1 MQNAPQFFTDQV
13 GPTTLRFDGRGLTFE
28 CYGSPQPN
36 ATIFYLHGFPG
47 SRLEA
52 KLAHAQATSLGFRI
66 VGIDRPGFGDSN
78 SFSNRRLI
86 DFPQDLERIANH
98 LKIERFAIVACSGGV
113 PYALACA
120 AKYPERISACA
131 LVSGL
136 GPIAEAPDLL
146 KSMHFFNRIMLT
158 QALRT
163 PWFIEKIVHGLALFL
178 RLSPAM
184 MVGWLKTVS
193 PLPDKKIL
201 NRPEVAKLLEANFKL
216 GLAGPPDGPAR
227 EVRTMIDPWGFAL
240 DKIQVPTHIWHGDA
254 DTYVPIQMSEYVA
267 KKIPG
272 CVYTAVPNM
281 GHFLIV
287 DILPEIMQT
296 LRKYEQ

>member
-1 MQNAPQFFTDQV
+1 MQSAPQISTELA
-13 GPTTLRFDGRGLTFE
+13 GPITLCFDGRSLTFE
-28 CYGSPQPN
+28 CYGSEQPH

-52 KLAHAQATSLGFRI
+52 KFADAHAKTFGYRLI
-66 VGIDRPGFGDSN
+66 GIDRPGFGGSN
-78 SFSNRRLI
+78 TYANRRLI

-98 LKIERFAIVACSGGV
+98 LNIQRFAIVACSGGV

-120 AKYPERISACA
+120 ATLAERISACA

-136 GPIAEAPDLL
+136 GPIAAAPELL
-146 KSMHFFNRIMLT
+146 QSMHFFNRVMLS
-158 QALRT
+158 QAIRT
-163 PWFIEKIVHGLALFL
+163 PKLVERIVLGLSLFL

-193 PLPDKKIL
+193 PLADKKIL
-201 NRPEVAKLLEANFKL
+201 ARPEVAQLLEANFKL
-216 GLAGPPDGPAR
+216 GLAGQTEGPAR
-227 EVRTMIDPWGFAL
+227 EVRTMIDPWGFSL
-240 DKIQVPTHIWHGDA
+240 EDIHVPTHIWHGDA

-267 KKIPG
+267 KKIPD

-296 LRKYEQ
+296 LKKYDK